1 MWGHHKAGGWVC
13 GLNQLLKKGNWQ
25 TSNKCLKIGA
35 RWPNKTKK
43 QTKKLSLLKAILI
56 YTFNKHLFSTL
67 RYTFIRH
74 LRYRLNKPMFPALV
88 KCRQLII
95 TKIFFICILECKAAQ
110 QNLNKDLKILETLT
124 RLIFLTVQSRVNL
137 PKTVRK
143 SLLHV
148 VSWGPIFFYF
158 ALPGEFWF
166 HHQGETG
173 WPVAILHYM
182 RKYKTNKLRNILWN
196 NSLVLFRISRLR
208 KLRNI
213 KIKGDYRV

>member
-1 MWGHHKAGGWVC
+1 MVECVDLISCLRRGTDRPLTNASKLGQDGQIKQRNKQKNYHYWKRYWFTHSTNICLVHLGIHSLGIWDIDWISPCSQLGIFMW
-13 GLNQLLKKGNWQ
+13 
-25 TSNKCLKIGA
+25 
-35 RWPNKTKK
+35 
-43 QTKKLSLLKAILI
+43 
-56 YTFNKHLFSTL
+56 
-67 RYTFIRH
+67 
-74 LRYRLNKPMFPALV
+74 
-88 KCRQLII
+88 QLII